1 KGRSPPLTTCP
12 QAHPQQLW
20 GSGQVIPIITIER
33 FLYNTLKATILKACS
48 QPRTPYPHIH
58 QQRLCATYALAAQ
71 TVENRASNR
80 LFRGLKAGQWIKQQ
94 IDRFLIRTL
103 QGPVYMAYGR

>member
-1 KGRSPPLTTCP
+1 
-12 QAHPQQLW
+12 LW
-20 GSGQVIPIITIER
+20 GSGQVVRIITIER
-33 FLYNTLKATILKACS
+33 FLYNTLQATILKACS

-71 TVENRASNR
+71 TVENRAINR

-94 IDRFLIRTL
+94 IARFLTRTL